1 MKKFIFF
8 PLWKIEDIEN
18 FLEMMERKGF
28 RLVNVKFSYCFCFEP
43 TQPKEVC
50 YFLSYK
56 SFRGESMDHYNY
68 ALLSEHKAN
77 PVKTK
82 MCYFSV
88 LRTKEEKKKM
98 LLLYEG
104 RLDYI
109 KSKILEKLITSLVIT
124 LLFVT
129 LFFLAIYATA
139 TITDFCILLLFVGL
153 GIFSTTYYCIGYL
166 KQRKKIT
173 IKGRF

>member
-1 MKKFIFF
+1 
-8 PLWKIEDIEN
+8 
-18 FLEMMERKGF
+18 
-28 RLVNVKFSYCFCFEP
+28 
-43 TQPKEVC
+43 
-50 YFLSYK
+50 
-56 SFRGESMDHYNY
+56 
-68 ALLSEHKAN
+68 
-77 PVKTK
+77 
-82 MCYFSV
+82 
-88 LRTKEEKKKM
+88 M

-129 LFFLAIYATA
+129 LFFLAIHATA
-139 TITDFCILLLFVGL
+139 TITDFCILLLLVGL